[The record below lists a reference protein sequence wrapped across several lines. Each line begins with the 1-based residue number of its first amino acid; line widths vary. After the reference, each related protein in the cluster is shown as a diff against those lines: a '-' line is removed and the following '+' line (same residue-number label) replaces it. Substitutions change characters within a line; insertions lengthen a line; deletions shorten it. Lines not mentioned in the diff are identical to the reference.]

1 MTTLFYISA
10 AVALL
15 ATARVITSRAPVHA
29 LLHLVVSL
37 LAVAAIFFALGA
49 TFAAALEVILY
60 AGAIMVLFVF
70 AIMLLNIAPG
80 GAAERRLFRPTML
93 IGPALLAAALLAA
106 LARLIVSAGGQ
117 AGQSV
122 APAEVGRTLFGPYV
136 IAVELASL
144 LLLAALVAAYH
155 LTRDGGTGFHPVQ
168 KHQGQVENLSHQDK
182 PEAPA

>member
-1 MTTLFYISA
+1 MDIAFYVA
-10 AVALL
+10 AGVAVI
-15 ATARVITSRAPVHA
+15 ATALAISRAQPVHA
-29 LLHLVVSL
+29 LLYLVVSL
-37 LAVAAIFFALGA
+37 LAVAVVFYTLGA
-49 TFAAALEVILY
+49 YFVAALEVIIY